1 MHLAPSSLGAA
12 VENSARSREREK
24 TDAINAAQTEY
35 AKLEA
40 RLRKALIDVETRE
53 RKLKSDEAQRAAEH
67 AQKIQDVQ
75 MLSRRGREEVSERA
89 LITTRIR
96 ATTKLTLFHSFLWLA
111 RLPPFFIKKC
121 AQSRFA
127 RRRPS
132 STPRLRSKKQLL
144 PWRGPTWPTR
154 RGALPRRGAPRPRTS
169 SHT

>member
-89 LITTRIR
+89 KEMSGIMLV
-96 ATTKLTLFHSFLWLA
+96 W
-111 RLPPFFIKKC
+111 
-121 AQSRFA
+121 
-127 RRRPS
+127 
-132 STPRLRSKKQLL
+132 
-144 PWRGPTWPTR
+144 
-154 RGALPRRGAPRPRTS
+154 
-169 SHT
+169 